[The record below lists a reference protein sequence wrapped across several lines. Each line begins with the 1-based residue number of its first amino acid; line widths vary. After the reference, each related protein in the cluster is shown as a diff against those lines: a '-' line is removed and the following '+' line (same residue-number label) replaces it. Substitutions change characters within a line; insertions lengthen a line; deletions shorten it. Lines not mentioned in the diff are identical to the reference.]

1 MILINKGFDEGWIKL
16 MISEIA
22 DVKINNT
29 HDSLMIEGVNELG
42 YSKSF
47 FIFYNQVKLLQK
59 FARLVHLAV
68 DDAID
73 ETLLVGTTH
82 WFELK
87 KNGRHL
93 NIIDVRPLSDRSEQN
108 SSDAKGGE

>member
-47 FIFYNQVKLLQK
+47 LSS
-59 FARLVHLAV
+59 
-68 DDAID
+68 
-73 ETLLVGTTH
+73 TT
-82 WFELK
+82 K
-87 KNGRHL
+87 
-93 NIIDVRPLSDRSEQN
+93 
-108 SSDAKGGE
+108 